1 MQVVRQI
8 SVLSF
13 SVLLALGFVGC
24 NQSATTDGSSSDS
37 SIATANAVCPI
48 MGGKVSAKAKTVEW
62 NGKTIG
68 FCCDGCD
75 EEFMALSDEEKAEK
89 LAAAADSSEDEAH
102 QAGDHDHS

>member
-8 SVLSF
+8 FVLSC
-13 SVLLALGFVGC
+13 SVLLTLGVVGC
-24 NQSATTDGSSSDS
+24 NQSATSDGSSSDS
-37 SIATANAVCPI
+37 TVATANAFCPI

-75 EEFMALSDEEKAEK
+75 EEFMALSDEEKTEK
-89 LAAAADSSEDEAH
+89 LAAAADHSDDEDD
-102 QAGDHDHS
+102 QMGDHDHS